1 MKATMI
7 AFAAAVLLGLASTA
21 LATEP
26 FGANTP
32 VVRDKDA
39 SAHARAP
46 VRSLRRDVAQASQP
60 FTADEISRPE

>member
-7 AFAAAVLLGLASTA
+7 AFAAAVILGLASTA

-39 SAHARAP
+39 SAYAQAP
-46 VRSLRRDVAQASQP
+46 VRSLRRAAAQASQP

>member
-1 MKATMI
+1 MKATMT

-32 VVRDKDA
+32 VVRDKDT

-46 VRSLRRDVAQASQP
+46 VRNLRRDVAQASQP
-60 FTADEISRPE
+60 FAAAEISRPE

>member
-1 MKATMI
+1 MKAIMI

-26 FGANTP
+26 FGANTS

-39 SAHARAP
+39 SAYAQAP

-60 FTADEISRPE
+60 FAADESSRPE

>member
-1 MKATMI
+1 MKAIMT

-21 LATEP
+21 LAIEP

-39 SAHARAP
+39 GAHARAP
-46 VRSLRRDVAQASQP
+46 VRNQRRDVAQASQP
-60 FTADEISRPE
+60 LTADEISRPE